1 MNKKIEYFILNLKYQ
16 EALQEIKK
24 IKQVE
29 EDLLCAFFKQG
40 IDPEKQIVEEIE
52 KIISKNK
59 YEKIYWE
66 IGKYY
71 INKDKLQAIKYM
83 EKYISLNNV
92 ATTEQKF
99 LLVKIY
105 REVGMIDSA
114 YNLVMKLMD
123 YNEEII
129 DEIIKIISLSK
140 LEFDKIKDGIDLIM
154 NTKQNDAK
162 KKFLKEIL
170 YNRINTDGKTDNNG
184 KNIWIDF
191 VFDNISCLDLSDQ
204 INLLISVATYY
215 KNNKEIEKA
224 FKCWRE
230 LLIKD
235 FNKENIVFS
244 EVMHILQEQKIL
256 NKNLEMLIYYLKE
269 FSKICKNLKIKNVF
283 LNEAEILEGKSE
295 LESKPRQMVILI
307 TMKCNL
313 RCIMCC
319 NGYEKEY
326 ELDDELYSFIVKNL
340 PYLETIDWKD
350 GEVFLYKNFLDLVYL
365 ANKYKVSQTIVT
377 NALLLDK
384 EKIDFLAENNVHL
397 YISIDA
403 VNQQLYETIRVGG
416 KFNKLIEI
424 LNILRDLKK
433 SGKKISYSM
442 NTVLMSVNFN
452 TVSDIVDFAIKYD
465 FDYLNLLKC
474 NTYPQEDKYLLLD
487 DEQIYDIYKQLNKKI
502 KEIPKDFKI
511 ITDMPF
517 FLDVKNDVEDKKLNM
532 NKVKDTVKEQEDT
545 KKDTQEDTNDYYE
558 KVFCLKP
565 WQVMMIDIRD
575 VSFGCQCRTINASKY
590 SFAKDDIWNCKELV
604 DYRKNIL
611 EKKEKACKIFMENN
625 YR

>member
-1 MNKKIEYFILNLKYQ
+1 MNKKIEDFILNLKYQ
-16 EALQEIKK
+16 KALQEIKK
-24 IKQVE
+24 IEHVE

-52 KIISKNK
+52 RIISENK

-71 INKDKLQAIKYM
+71 INRDKIQAIKYM

-92 ATTEQKF
+92 NATADQKF

-123 YNEEII
+123 CNEDII
-129 DEIIKIISLSK
+129 EEIIKIISLSEI
-140 LEFDKIKDGIDLIM
+140 EFYKIKDGIDLIM
-154 NTKQNDAK
+154 NGKQNELK

-170 YNRINTDGKTDNNG
+170 YNRIKFDKAISNNEN
-184 KNIWIDF
+184 KIWIDF
-191 VFDNISCLDLSDQ
+191 VSDNMNYLDLPDQ
-204 INLLISVATYY
+204 INLLMLVATYY
-215 KNNKEIEKA
+215 KNNKEIEKT
-224 FKCWRE
+224 FKCLKE

-235 FNKENIVFS
+235 SNKENIVFS

-256 NKNLEMLIYYLKE
+256 NKNLKMIIYYLKQ
-269 FSKICKNLKIKNVF
+269 FSEICKDLKIKNVF

-307 TMKCNL
+307 TMRCNL

-340 PYLETIDWKD
+340 PYLETIDWKG
-350 GEVFLYKNFLDLVYL
+350 GEVFLYRNFLNLVHL

-397 YISIDA
+397 SISIDA
-403 VNQQLYETIRVGG
+403 VNQQLYEKIRVGG

-452 TVSDIVDFAIKYD
+452 TISDIVDFAIKYD

-487 DEQIYDIYKQLNKKI
+487 DNQIYDIYKQLNKKI
-502 KEIPKDFKI
+502 KEIPKNFKI
-511 ITDMPF
+511 VTDMPF
-517 FLDVKNDVEDKKLNM
+517 FLDVKNDVDDKNLNV
-532 NKVKDTVKEQEDT
+532 NKSEEIVKEKEDV
-545 KKDTQEDTNDYYE
+545 NDYYE

-575 VSFGCQCRTINASKY
+575 ISFGCQCRTINASKY

-604 DYRKNIL
+604 DYRKSIL
-611 EKKEKACKIFMENN
+611 GKKEKACKIFLENN